1 MALVKTKALVI
12 REQPYQD
19 HDKLLTLFT
28 EKEGKQRAIAKG
40 ARRRKSGM
48 ASAVQLFAFSEMVYY
63 PGKNFAS
70 INEAKLIEAFYPL
83 RNDIRLM
90 TLASYITELLDVFY
104 DFYQGS
110 EIVLKGV
117 THILYYFAT
126 EKAQNNEA
134 LALALQLKLCKM
146 NGIGPVLGRCV
157 QCGETADLVGFS
169 ESGGGTVC
177 ARCANKGKERL
188 SYTELDILRFC
199 MRSPFKA
206 VCETDFNESH
216 VHRLFKMMNFYISKH
231 LDRKL
236 KSFEFYNSVL
246 FDLKER

>member
-28 EKEGKQRAIAKG
+28 EKEGKQKAIAKG

-70 INEAKLIEAFYPL
+70 INEARLIESFYPL
-83 RNDIRLM
+83 RDDIKRM
-90 TLASYITELLDVFY
+90 TLASYIAELLDVFY

-110 EIVLKGV
+110 DVILKGV
-117 THILYYFAT
+117 THILYYLTA
-126 EKAQNNEA
+126 EKAKNKEA

-157 QCGETADLVGFS
+157 HCGKTTDLVGFS
-169 ESGGGTVC
+169 EIGGGTVC
-177 ARCANKGKERL
+177 AFCANTGYTGL
-188 SYTELDILRFC
+188 SAGELDILRFC
-199 MRSPFKA
+199 MRSPFKI
-206 VCETDFNESH
+206 VCETAFDESS
-216 VHRLFKMMNFYISKH
+216 VLRLFKMMNFYISKH
-231 LDRKL
+231 LDRKV
-236 KSFEFYNSVL
+236 KSFDFYISVL
-246 FDLKER
+246 TGF

>member
-70 INEAKLIEAFYPL
+70 INEARLIESFYPL
-83 RNDIRLM
+83 RNHIGRM

-110 EIVLKGV
+110 DIILKGV
-117 THILYYFAT
+117 THILYYLS
-126 EKAQNNEA
+126 ENKAKCDES
-134 LALALQLKLCKM
+134 LALALQLKLCKL
-146 NGIGPVLGRCV
+146 NGIGPVLDRCV
-157 QCGETADLVGFS
+157 NCGQAEDLFGFS
-169 ESGGGTVC
+169 VGGGGTVC
-177 ARCANKGKERL
+177 ARCKSPGGQKLNAA
-188 SYTELDILRFC
+188 ELDTLRFC
-199 MRSPFKA
+199 MRSPFKL
-206 VCETDFNESH
+206 VCNTDFDENM
-216 VHRLFKMMNFYISKH
+216 VRRLFTMMNFYISKQ
-231 LDRKL
+231 LDRKM
-236 KSFEFYNSVL
+236 KSFEFYTSVL
-246 FDLKER
+246 SGS

>member
-70 INEAKLIEAFYPL
+70 INEARLIESFYPL
-83 RNDIRLM
+83 RDDINLM

-104 DFYQGS
+104 EFYQGS
-110 EIVLKGV
+110 DVILKGV
-117 THILYYFAT
+117 THILYYLAT
-126 EKAQNNEA
+126 GKAQNNES
-134 LALALQLKLCKM
+134 LALALQLKLCKL
-146 NGIGPVLGRCV
+146 NGIGPVLDRCV
-157 QCGETADLVGFS
+157 HCGETIELTGFS
-169 ESGGGTVC
+169 ESAGGTVC
-177 ARCANKGKERL
+177 LRCLNPGGEKLAAK
-188 SYTELDILRFC
+188 ELDILRFC
-199 MRSPFKA
+199 MRSPFKV
-206 VCETDFNESH
+206 VCETAFDERS
-216 VHRLFKMMNFYISKH
+216 VRGLFKMMNFYISKH

-246 FDLKER
+246 SGF